1 MKKKQRLYRTLFF
14 SVVILYFIYK
24 LIFGLLIK
32 EPDTQIVE
40 FGELSTEKEYE
51 CLIVRNERIVKS
63 PSEGIIK
70 YYVEEGEKV
79 EKNYK
84 VSEIYTSDVSDEDR
98 EQLKKL
104 NSRIEDIQSSKGD
117 LFKIDVDRLNIEI
130 NNIVDELR
138 SARIQDDFTKLS
150 DLKIKLESKIDKKRR
165 VSGDKSFSGANLDR
179 LQGEKNKLETRI
191 KNSIL
196 QINSPESGIIS
207 YYIDGYEEILTPQ
220 NLANI
225 KYEFIKGIESNSDK
239 LRYDKVIFNQSIFKI
254 TDNTAWYVVIITD
267 FEDANSFEIGKKV
280 SVDILESRI
289 TGKITD
295 KIQDDTKSFIIVR
308 TNQYVSGFN
317 NIRKANFKVIR
328 EHREGL
334 KIHRDSV
341 VERDGEMGVFLL
353 SVNRKAIFRPIKV
366 LGYDDDYVI
375 VEINY
380 FEVKEGDSSKRVRT
394 VKLYDEVLRYG
405 KKYKEGDIVY

>member
-254 TDNTAWYVVIITD
+254 TDNTAWYIVIITD

-280 SVDILESRI
+280 SVDILESRV

>member
-179 LQGEKNKLETRI
+179 LKGEKNKLETRI

-254 TDNTAWYVVIITD
+254 TDNTAWYIVIITD
-267 FEDANSFEIGKKV
+267 FDDANSFEIGKKV

>member
-32 EPDTQIVE
+32 EPDTHIVE

-51 CLIVRNERIVKS
+51 CLIVRNEKIVKS

-117 LFKIDVDRLNIEI
+117 LFKIDVDRLNMEI

-179 LQGEKNKLETRI
+179 LKGEKNKLETRI

-254 TDNTAWYVVIITD
+254 TDNTAWYIVIITD

-341 VERDGEMGVFLL
+341 IERDGEMGVFLL

-375 VEINY
+375 VEINS